1 MANTNKAT
9 RQNANRKIVG
19 AIQKYLTGAVTLKG
33 VSYTPSQLAKVFQ
46 DGIDI
51 EDANDAARK
60 QYATAV
66 AAEKENRKTL
76 SGVETALRNQIAATY
91 GETSTQFAD
100 FGFTPRKVQ
109 TVNVDT
115 KAAAV
120 KKRNATREARHTMGS
135 RQKLKVTGATASAAS
150 APPAASVLLQPVSP
164 VPATAPVNG
173 IAAAAKPS

>member
-9 RQNANRKIVG
+9 RQNANRKIVT
-19 AIQKYLTGAVTLKG
+19 AIQKYLSAAVTLKG
-33 VSYTPSQLAKVFQ
+33 VNYSPSQLAKVFQ

-51 EDANDAARK
+51 EDASDAARK

-91 GETSTQFAD
+91 GETSTEFAD
-100 FGFTPRKVQ
+100 FGFTPRKVR
-109 TVNVDT
+109 TVNVAT
-115 KAAAV
+115 KAEAV
-120 KKRNATREARHTMGS
+120 QKRKATRAARHTMGS
-135 RQKLKVTGATASAAS
+135 REKLKVTGATAPGAS
-150 APPAASVLLQPVSP
+150 ATPAAPVLLQPVSP
-164 VPATAPVNG
+164 GPATAPVNG